1 MRRNRTWGW
10 LVAGVLGVVGLLVGL
25 NAGSGAG
32 AQGREHVSAEAQ
44 TADVTLKELTI
55 NPSTIRLEAARPAVL
70 RVHNTGQA
78 LHSLVVDLGGRTV
91 STALLGAGQ
100 SQSLRLPALAA
111 GSFSAWCGV
120 PGHREAGMTATIA
133 VGAGTGSSGSTGSM
147 AGMGGT
153 GAMAGM
159 GQMSATAMAAGHKQS
174 MAAFPAKTAGQGARV
189 LTPTLDHG
197 VKVFQLVASQVRWEV
212 APGQFQQAFAY
223 NGTVPGPELR
233 VRRGDRIRVVVTN
246 RLGQPT
252 TVHFHGMT
260 VPNAA
265 DGVPY
270 VTQPPILPGQRF
282 TYTFTVTDPPG
293 TYLYHSHFNSA
304 EQVGRGLFG
313 PVVVEPAT
321 RGWDV
326 EYTELISDGP
336 LGYAINGKGWP
347 ATAPLVAKRG
357 QRVLIR
363 LANTGELLHPF
374 HLHGFHFLV
383 LAKDGAAERAPYQ
396 ADTLVVAPGERYDV
410 LVQATEPGV
419 WAFHCHILSH
429 VEGPQGMFG
438 MATALIV
445 K

>member
-1 MRRNRTWGW
+1 
-10 LVAGVLGVVGLLVGL
+10 VAGVFGLAGLLVGL
-25 NAGSGAG
+25 NAGGPPGARG
-32 AQGREHVSAEAQ
+32 DEAASVKAQ

-55 NPSTIRLEAARPAVL
+55 SPSTIRLEAARPAVL

-91 STALLGAGQ
+91 STSLLGAGQ
-100 SQSLRLPALAA
+100 SESLRLPALAA
-111 GSFSAWCGV
+111 GSLAAWCGV
-120 PGHREAGMTATIA
+120 PGHRAAGMTATIE
-133 VGAGTGSSGSTGSM
+133 VGGAT
-147 AGMGGT
+147 GGT
-153 GAMAGM
+153 GGTGGATAMAGM
-159 GQMSATAMAAGHKQS
+159 SQMSATAMAAGHEQS

-189 LTPTLDHG
+189 LAPTLDHG
-197 VKVFQLVASQVRWEV
+197 VKVFQLVASPVRWEV

-282 TYTFTVTDPPG
+282 TYAFTVTDPPG
-293 TYLYHSHFNSA
+293 TYLCHSHFNSA

-313 PVVVEPAT
+313 PVVVEAAT

-347 ATAPLVAKRG
+347 ATAPLLAKRG

-363 LANTGELLHPF
+363 LANAGELLHPF

-410 LVQATEPGV
+410 LVRATDPGV

-429 VEGPQGMFG
+429 VKGPQGMFG

>member
-1 MRRNRTWGW
+1 MLRRAWPGELRRMARAFGAERPYRPGVASGFIAIMVELAKEREMRRNRTWGW

-159 GQMSATAMAAGHKQS
+159 GQMSATAMAAEHKQS

-336 LGYAINGKGWP
+336 LG
-347 ATAPLVAKRG
+347 
-357 QRVLIR
+357 
-363 LANTGELLHPF
+363 
-374 HLHGFHFLV
+374 
-383 LAKDGAAERAPYQ
+383 
-396 ADTLVVAPGERYDV
+396 
-410 LVQATEPGV
+410 
-419 WAFHCHILSH
+419 
-429 VEGPQGMFG
+429 
-438 MATALIV
+438 
-445 K
+445 